1 MASGPL
7 NLDLLSYGLKW
18 SAASSLLLKANE
30 LEGRARTVLVRTH
43 DRSNLLAEARLHF
56 VAEAG
61 VGGAGL
67 FQEFGRPS
75 LGGSAIQRQ
84 CASFFAGSANQMLPV
99 DSV

>member
-1 MASGPL
+1 L

-43 DRSNLLAEARLHF
+43 DRFSLLAEERLHF

-61 VGGAGL
+61 VGLLQELGAL
-67 FQEFGRPS
+67 HR
-75 LGGSAIQRQ
+75 GSAIRRQ
-84 CASFFAGSANQMLPV
+84 CESFFAGSANQMLPV
-99 DSV
+99 VSV